1 MSALRHFDRE
11 MLTIGLRRSRVKSQI
26 FSFTPIEEDED
37 LEDCADHGL
46 TVVPSHEGIIVCG
59 SPVGSESFS
68 SKYILSKVTGH
79 IHGEIQKLRSVI
91 AERNGLVQQD
101 LQAVYQVVRLCIP
114 AELIFYLRTCSP
126 VVTNDAALKLDS
138 IVESFV
144 IELLNAGQFMRD
156 LSDEEKGNV
165 MARLHLKISKGGL
178 GIISA
183 ELANVPAYLGS
194 LALSLNAAQ
203 NLMPQDQRQV
213 VYDML
218 MRDDNFEGS
227 SDEGDVGNLNTT
239 LAVLKRLVVSTKE
252 DFGGVEAIDEL
263 TVEAMWDQQFERIQH
278 VLYSLCQNRLEK
290 NLDLELPQ
298 GVVLSGPTVG
308 VAQQN
313 QDIKEIVIQHRAN
326 KDKICSAFLTANPG
340 DYLCKM
346 SNAAFQIAVQKRL
359 LLRING
365 SKKYCLCAQSVGT
378 HLHHAFK
385 CGNMVVRN
393 QVRNTLHKEFKD
405 KLVEI
410 LKNQINLTS
419 LPLRIPL
426 AEPMLEDFY
435 DLKPR
440 SAISN
445 DMKLRADIEVQNFAE
460 QRSHIIDVTFTEST
474 IRLYPNG
481 YNVPG
486 DAAKHGEVEKLK
498 QYLHWDLQ
506 NSEHKF
512 WVFNVET
519 FGVLGA
525 TAKELLKSFISDN
538 GVNRYE

>member
-1 MSALRHFDRE
+1 
-11 MLTIGLRRSRVKSQI
+11 
-26 FSFTPIEEDED
+26 
-37 LEDCADHGL
+37 
-46 TVVPSHEGIIVCG
+46 
-59 SPVGSESFS
+59 
-68 SKYILSKVTGH
+68 
-79 IHGEIQKLRSVI
+79 
-91 AERNGLVQQD
+91 
-101 LQAVYQVVRLCIP
+101 
-114 AELIFYLRTCSP
+114 
-126 VVTNDAALKLDS
+126 
-138 IVESFV
+138 
-144 IELLNAGQFMRD
+144 
-156 LSDEEKGNV
+156 
-165 MARLHLKISKGGL
+165 
-178 GIISA
+178 
-183 ELANVPAYLGS
+183 
-194 LALSLNAAQ
+194 
-203 NLMPQDQRQV
+203 
-213 VYDML
+213 
-218 MRDDNFEGS
+218 
-227 SDEGDVGNLNTT
+227 VGNLNTT

-393 QVRNTLHKEFKD
+393 QIRNTLHKEFKD

-538 GVNRYE
+538 GVNRYEELKLYQRLSVALHTCLSKATAYIHKFLTLEHAPPFPLGLLGSQRVQVLLSNEL